1 MKTGWI
7 ATITP
12 KTHKEL
18 TGTYH
23 IYKTTTK
30 RFVIRDDEGR
40 AIARLVRVR
49 QNESTASWYTLDERS
64 GEIIN
69 TMFAS
74 YSVTSAA
81 VTAMASRERAAR
93 R

>member
-1 MKTGWI
+1 MSTHI
-7 ATITP
+7 ATVTP

-18 TGTYH
+18 TNTYH
-23 IYKTTTK
+23 LHSTANPK
-30 RFVIRDDEGR
+30 RFTLHDHTGR
-40 AIARLVRVR
+40 VIARVVRVR
-49 QNESTASWYTLDERS
+49 PTSSSEAWYTLDERS